1 TMYALI
7 FALVVFGI
15 LKLHFSSKK
24 GNSAPETRSAM
35 PSADRLGEDVAT
47 EDAAEP
53 RMKWAILIGVD
64 RYTYKDS
71 SKNRKRVSVSGDE
84 LTGPGDLRGCVNDVL
99 GVRHYL
105 IKTMK
110 MDPRNIKLLLAP
122 VDTEDRNYEFALP
135 DNSEYEEPTYINI
148 VRALAEVPGYA
159 KRDHLVFVHYS
170 GHGGQATTVF
180 GDLKKKSSDN
190 IDHSLMPADVAL
202 TGRYLRD
209 VELGALLQ
217 DIVAEGAVLTVVL
230 DCCHS
235 GGAIRGDDDG
245 GDEDLASVRGE
256 AMVYRS
262 DETIDRKLASES
274 EASIKRWGSMPLW
287 MDEPKGFVLL
297 AACLDHQTAK
307 ERREIMRDDG
317 DSNNVREVWHGHL
330 TYGLLDTLRTC
341 ALGLSSTAMCNHLRA
356 KVQNAVPSQ
365 DPCLIGDS
373 DRFFFGPAHR
383 PRVYAVPVQSVG
395 KKQVKLAGGRFHGVK
410 REAEYLVMPLDFE
423 LGRPI
428 RTKDVLARVRV
439 VEVQAGTSTAKILNN
454 TPLGEELK
462 EGCPAVLRCLPLE
475 SQATVRFISTDSSQ
489 KEWFEGLWNK
499 HAEARRLL
507 RLLGEG
513 DVGPDP
519 MFEVA
524 VKGGYFQVRD
534 RQGALTKAVTRQLER
549 LRSGAGGGVHRLAQ
563 RLEHVA
569 RYHLLRGLE
578 NQGCRVDRLQNLVDV
593 EVKPSPEGV
602 EENGE
607 AFRAARVMECQHG
620 VYDVPEKRLFRITMT
635 NKTGRWLAVTILNF
649 TPELGI
655 HVIYP
660 KGANLKV
667 IPGSDPDGGEGRAYG
682 DFYVVIPEGL
692 RQKTDEKAGNN
703 AAKEKGTVELFK
715 VLVSTYNLDPEQIQL
730 AKLHEAEKDG
740 HRYRSEDTSPDT
752 LESLLGKLMSP
763 TRDGH
768 HIGSEQKMDAD
779 NEWQAKDIR
788 IRALPLS

>member
-1 TMYALI
+1 MMYALI

-24 GNSAPETRSAM
+24 GHSASETRSAM

-135 DNSEYEEPTYINI
+135 DNSEYEEPTYTNI

-180 GDLKKKSSDN
+180 GDLKKSSDN
-190 IDHSLMPADVAL
+190 IDHSLMPADVAR

-235 GGAIRGDDDG
+235 GGAIRGDDD
-245 GDEDLASVRGE
+245 EDLASVRGE
-256 AMVYRS
+256 AMVYKS

-274 EASIKRWGSMPLW
+274 EASIKRWGSIPLW

-297 AACLDHQTAK
+297 AACLDYQKAK

-317 DSNNVREVWHGHL
+317 DSNNVHEFWHGHL

-341 ALGLSSTAMCNHLRA
+341 ALDLSSTAIYNHLRA
-356 KVQNAVPSQ
+356 KVQNAVSNQ
-365 DPCLIGDS
+365 DPYLIGDS

-383 PRVYAVPVQSVG
+383 PRVYAVPVQSVEKH
-395 KKQVKLAGGRFHGVK
+395 KKQVKLAGGRFHGVQRK
-410 REAEYLVMPLDFE
+410 AEYLVMPLDFE
-423 LGRPI
+423 LGKRI
-428 RTKDVLARVRV
+428 HTKDVLARVRV
-439 VEVQAGTSTAKILNN
+439 VEVQAGTSTAEILNN
-454 TPLGEELK
+454 TPLGDELK

-489 KEWFEGLWNK
+489 KKWFEGLWGK

-507 RLLGEG
+507 RLLGER
-513 DVGPDP
+513 DAGPDP

-549 LRSGAGGGVHRLAQ
+549 LRSDAGGSVHRLAQ

-569 RYHLLRGLE
+569 RYHLLRRLE
-578 NQGCRVDRLQNLVDV
+578 NQGCRADGLQNLVDV
-593 EVKPSPEGV
+593 EVTPSPEGV
-602 EENGE
+602 EFEEKGE
-607 AFRAARVMECQHG
+607 TFRAARVMECQHG
-620 VYDVPEKRLFRITMT
+620 VYNVPEKRLFRITII
-635 NKTGRWLAVTILNF
+635 NKTGGWLAVTILNF

-660 KGANLKV
+660 KGANFKV
-667 IPGSDPDGGEGRAYG
+667 IPEGRVY
-682 DFYVVIPEGL
+682 DDIYVDIPEGL
-692 RQKTDEKAGNN
+692 RQKTDEKSGNN
-703 AAKEKGTVELFK
+703 AAKEKGIVELFK
-715 VLVSTYNLDPEQIQL
+715 VLVSTYNLDPEQIKL

-740 HRYRSEDTSPDT
+740 HGYRSEDTSPDT
-752 LESLLGKLMSP
+752 LEGLLSKLMPP

-768 HIGSEQKMDAD
+768 SIASKQKMDVD